1 MASSASRPPHNQEQH
16 SSLESPWC
24 WSAAPTCPGFF
35 VSGRHQVYESFRT
48 TFRITPLLLAGG
60 LSCQCQ
66 LQNGVTTSACNGDS
80 RVRLSGTGNTCT
92 MTINGEVGDQDGG
105 RYKCVLAD
113 SGDIQTTSR
122 AIDVLVTRLYQ
133 ASHDYKLYYSPGWH
147 RVIASMG

>member
-1 MASSASRPPHNQEQH
+1 MESSASRPQHNREQP
-16 SSLESPWC
+16 SSPENPWC
-24 WSAAPTCPGFF
+24 WSVALTCLGFF
-35 VSGRHQVYESFRT
+35 VSGRHQVWVQGHNFAHLL
-48 TFRITPLLLAGG
+48 FPLLVGG

-92 MTINGEVGDQDGG
+92 MTINGEVGEQDAG

-122 AIDVLVTRLYQ
+122 AIDVLVLSTI
-133 ASHDYKLYYSPGWH
+133 DYINC
-147 RVIASMG
+147 VIV